1 MYVFNVSDVVARADK
16 QIISVNA
23 SILSDTGGPCVCQS
37 SAADPICASNVA
49 YALCKNELRRDYVV
63 ATSAI
68 SLIATFTMG
77 LFANMPLGLAPGLG
91 VNAYFAYSQVGFNVS
106 ISLF

>member
-1 MYVFNVSDVVARADK
+1 MLSDL

-23 SILSDTGGPCVCQS
+23 SILSDTGGPCVCAS
-37 SAADPICASNVA
+37 TAADPICATNLA
-49 YALCKNELRRDYVV
+49 YTLCKNELRRDYVV

-77 LFANMPLGLAPGLG
+77 LFGNLPLGLAPGLG
-91 VNAYFAYSQVGFNVS
+91 GKPQEPKS
-106 ISLF
+106 